1 MAVAT
6 FAALYYMQLTGKV
19 WTSRCS
25 ALPSSLRAACEE
37 TETSCNDGD
46 NFYAVA
52 FDSLELGGPYY
63 ADIVSNVLHSV
74 LWVVRIAVMRY
85 ALKRTHLTSV

>member
-1 MAVAT
+1 
-6 FAALYYMQLTGKV
+6 MQLTGQV
-19 WTSRCS
+19 WTSTCS
-25 ALPSSLRAACEE
+25 ALPSALQAGCEAVE
-37 TETSCNDGD
+37 TDCNDGE

-63 ADIVSNVLHSV
+63 ADIVSNVLHTV

-85 ALKRTHLTSV
+85 AIKSTHLTAV